1 MKRTHLLALALTA
14 VTASGFAIA
23 HGGSDGTPPH
33 RMHGGMHGERMM
45 QLDTDKD
52 GRISKAE
59 AAARP
64 RLSERFTEMD
74 ANKDGFIDQADRQ
87 ARHAARREAFFAKAD
102 ANRDG
107 KLTRTELDAAHEARR
122 AEMEARRKQHA
133 DARFAAM
140 DTNKDGAIS
149 REEMAKAP
157 MMGGRRGHGGH
168 HGPHHG
174 TPKQD

>member
-1 MKRTHLLALALTA
+1 MNRTTLLALALMA
-14 VTASGFAIA
+14 VTVSGLALA
-23 HGGSDGTPPH
+23 HGHDGARPH
-33 RMHGGMHGERMM
+33 RMHGDRLQ

-52 GRISKAE
+52 GRISRAE

-64 RLSERFTEMD
+64 RLAERFAEMD
-74 ANKDGFIDQADRQ
+74 ADRNGFLDKADRQ

-107 KLTRTELDAAHEARR
+107 KLTRAELDAAHEARR

-133 DARFAAM
+133 DARFARM

-157 MMGGRRGHGGH
+157 MMGGRGRH
-168 HGPHHG
+168 HAGM
-174 TPKQD
+174 PKHD

>member
-14 VTASGFAIA
+14 VTVSGFAIA
-23 HGGSDGTPPH
+23 QVGSTGDHPH
-33 RMHGGMHGERMM
+33 RMNGGMHGEHMQ

-64 RLSERFTEMD
+64 GLAARFTEMD
-74 ANKDGFIDQADRQ
+74 ANKDGFIDKADRQ
-87 ARHAARREAFFAKAD
+87 ARHTARREAFFAKAD

-107 KLTRTELDAAHEARR
+107 KLTRAELDAAHQARR

-133 DARFAAM
+133 DERFAQM
-140 DTNKDGAIS
+140 DTNKDGTIS
-149 REEMAKAP
+149 REEMANAP
-157 MMGGRRGHGGH
+157 MMGGKRGHGT
-168 HGPHHG
+168 HHG

>member
-14 VTASGFAIA
+14 VTVSGFAIA
-23 HGGSDGTPPH
+23 HGGADGHDGARPH
-33 RMHGGMHGERMM
+33 RMHGERLM

-64 RLSERFTEMD
+64 GLAERFTEMD
-74 ANKDGFIDQADRQ
+74 ANKDGFIDKADRQ

-107 KLTRTELDAAHEARR
+107 KLTRAELEAAHEARR

-133 DARFAAM
+133 DARFAQM
-140 DTNKDGAIS
+140 DTNKDGTIS
-149 REEMAKAP
+149 REEMANAP
-157 MMGGRRGHGGH
+157 MMGGKRGHGH
-168 HGPHHG
+168 HGRM
-174 TPKQD
+174 DD